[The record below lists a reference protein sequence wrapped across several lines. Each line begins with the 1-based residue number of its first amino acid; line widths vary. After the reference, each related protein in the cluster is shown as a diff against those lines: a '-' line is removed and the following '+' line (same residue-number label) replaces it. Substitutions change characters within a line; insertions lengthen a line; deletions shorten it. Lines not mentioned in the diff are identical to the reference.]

1 MMSYDIKLLTSD
13 DRDGL
18 GFHLIKH
25 LATSVEKGSFI
36 AKKQLEAIENFD
48 VAVAEEEDQK
58 WRSYLLEDIQNEM
71 EEFYSNF
78 DDEDDLMEEWPP
90 DFLDDLRLELN
101 DFNNLIPNNLAP
113 ETTAFL
119 FALIEQRNEEDIG
132 PFGKCDEYG
141 DAPQLGYMFDQ
152 ISLSPLIHRDLLWK
166 LSDWGYM
173 INDSV
178 IIGRIPEYMIYIC
191 ISPACSINLLKKI
204 YEDFEPDAQGHL
216 WLPLIL
222 NPVTDIWL
230 LTELFGHEM
239 SFYAKDHLPPVFDN
253 EEDEWKYLNGPAFAN
268 SDINILHELLF
279 FWDEKDCIDPVKK
292 SILEIYK
299 MCERLNITS
308 DPMKALGILSL
319 RVIQEFKS
327 NRANWQNHI
336 DSKSDAIRLIV
347 LCNPDI
353 GKDGISQ
360 LNEMELVKENP
371 KLVDLI
377 SSLWHSDELTVIV

>member
-1 MMSYDIKLLTSD
+1 MMSYDIKLLGSD

-25 LATSVEKGSFI
+25 LETSVEKGSFI

-48 VAVAEEEDQK
+48 VAAAEAEDQK

-78 DDEDDLMEEWPP
+78 DDDDNPMEEWPP
-90 DFLDDLRLELN
+90 DFLHELRLELN
-101 DFNNLIPNNLAP
+101 DFHNLIPNNLAP

-132 PFGKCDEYG
+132 PFGKYEQDNG
-141 DAPQLGYMFDQ
+141 SSLFYMLDQ
-152 ISLSPLIHRDLLWK
+152 ISLSPLIPRDLLWK
-166 LSDWGYM
+166 LSDWDYA
-173 INDSV
+173 INDSL
-178 IIGRIPEYMIYIC
+178 IIHQIPEYLIYIC
-191 ISPACSINLLKKI
+191 ISPACSINILKKI
-204 YEDFEPDAQGHL
+204 YKDFDLAAQRHL

-230 LTELFGHEM
+230 LTELHGDEM
-239 SFYAKDHLPPVFDN
+239 SFYADDHLPPLFDN
-253 EEDEWKYLNGPAFAN
+253 EEDEWKYLENPNFWY
-268 SDINILHELLF
+268 ILHELLF
-279 FWDEKDCIDPVKK
+279 VWEENDCIDPVKK

-308 DPMKALGILSL
+308 DPIKALGILSL

-327 NRANWQNHI
+327 NRANWQSHI

-347 LCNPDI
+347 LCNPEV
-353 GKDGISQ
+353 GQGEKAQ
-360 LNEMELVKENP
+360 LNEMKLVKENP

-377 SSLWHSDELTVIV
+377 SLLWQSEDLTVIV